1 MINYVDHLE
10 KEGWVVIPC
19 LGEKVSMF
27 KHNIDF
33 KNALSIMPEFKGGR
47 PLQMLRDGTPFVKG
61 GMAALGNPSS
71 FHNSYVRNIRQWA
84 HNAAL
89 KQVFLPILQKDKRL
103 LFEQDIDRMLFRR
116 PPAKPGAES
125 WHRDESLNA
134 KEGDTIYGGWINL
147 DTEPQYFS
155 GCPKSHLEPDAM
167 RRNQGFAKIDKKDYD
182 RYKAMRKKITI
193 APGDIFIFYER
204 MVHEVLPSAKKKDQC
219 RLFLGWRTT
228 YQSTPLVEDLL
239 QRLDEKAV
247 MPIKSGQIPAMYSR
261 MHWLTN
267 RVSKKGKPGQRDQLA
282 EWSKNFEPQ
291 CLEVKT
297 VKSGA
302 DAGKQWRVVHQRMK
316 SLKQY
321 RLLDDFNARGSYI
334 PVYGSEEIAL
344 LFPNRKWRVYQ
355 IESTTEYDVIH
366 ADSTPPPRPPT
377 PNIKKKKKK
386 KRRRVMFED
395 DDDDDDC
402 EEFEKHVKE
411 KDYDYVRNWLRNEG
425 LSMDDLC
432 RGKTPQPPPEVIEI
446 LDSSDDEEE
455 PPRMKK
461 TGVTYV
467 YKKDDY
473 DEEDLYNEKG
483 ELLIGKKFEQSSYF
497 LIGSGNTNGRY
508 DINQY
513 SAQNIGN
520 ASIDEI
526 VDYIHNESVYTLF
539 MELWT
544 WHHLP
549 NEYKGKLL
557 GSGVKIMVIKSYED
571 FFNRKMPALPSDDDG
586 DNSSS
591 DEEMPPPPETEIC
604 PVITTMDMITKEFVD
619 IYAPWVSK
627 GITRQQ
633 SVRRGSASVAFWFSG
648 DQKSGQWAYANSG
661 QGGWRS
667 EFAEYRTPKITSDE
681 TLNWLRILDKYSPP
695 FTNPDGSTSTPSIF
709 YDFIYPLNKNV
720 DGPLKLYVQAKQG
733 PSGKYYA
740 IRGEREM
747 FDMHDIK
754 TVLPKNYML
763 SRDRTKFTAGQK
775 PTYNVRIKGYYYSD
789 HLINVQDLIAFQLA
803 VNKVNEK
810 YKNVE
815 LTRSSPHL
823 SPGFVPPDNNQILG
837 WHVKANFPE
846 PIKKVIQD
854 HNLQPLGACGPQ
866 REKSANETQWHYRFN
881 INGMY
886 DVQVNAMLSILCPVF
901 PNIFCKQVALYNSG
915 SFPKL
920 NEFIQSDAIVAVCAW
935 GTARGRSGHER
946 LMLKRKSMG
955 GNYLEIYDPWMQGT
969 RKHNYGF
976 KLIQQFLRQY
986 NLSNWTM
993 RKIDRPAEQASGEG
1007 SCVAISLTR
1016 AITVAE
1022 GGQLDDVTGRIPEWI
1037 PVLIKML
1044 AVKFNTRAKARTF
1057 MVAKGKNSLVEE
1069 FDNLKF

>member
-1 MINYVDHLE
+1 MLVASYKMINYVDHLE

-19 LGEKVSMF
+19 LGQKISMI

-33 KNALSIMPEFKGGR
+33 KDALRIMPEFTSPR
-47 PLQMLRDGTPFVKG
+47 QMIRDGTPFVKG

-155 GCPKSHLEPDAM
+155 GCPTSHLEPDAM

-228 YQSTPLVEDLL
+228 YQSTPLVEDLR

-247 MPIKSGQIPAMYSR
+247 IPIKSGQIPAMYSK
-261 MHWLTN
+261 MHWMFN
-267 RVSKKGKPGQRDQLA
+267 RVSKSGKPGQRDQLA

-291 CLEVKT
+291 CTEIKT
-297 VKSGA
+297 MLSGA
-302 DAGKQWRVVHQRMK
+302 DKGKQWRVVHQRME
-316 SLKQY
+316 SLKRY
-321 RLLDDFNARGSYI
+321 GLLDDNNSRGRSI
-334 PVYGSEEIAL
+334 PAYGSEEIAL
-344 LFPNRKWRVYQ
+344 LYPNRKWRVYQ

-366 ADSTPPPRPPT
+366 ADSTPPPT
-377 PNIKKKKKK
+377 PNNNIVKKKKK
-386 KRRRVMFED
+386 KRRRVMFEE

-425 LSMDDLC
+425 LSMEDLC

-455 PPRMKK
+455 PPRMKNK
-461 TGVTYV
+461 GVTYV
-467 YKKDDY
+467 YKKDDM

-483 ELLIGKKFEQSSYF
+483 ELLIGKKFQQSSYL
-497 LIGSGNTNGRY
+497 LIDAGFAHY

-526 VDYIHNESVYTLF
+526 VDYIHNEPLYILF
-539 MELWT
+539 VEIFLWEKMPDE
-544 WHHLP
+544 H
-549 NEYKGKLL
+549 KGKLL
-557 GSGVKIMVIKSYED
+557 GSGVQLMVMISYEE

-604 PVITTMDMITKEFVD
+604 PVITTMDMITKDFVD
-619 IYAPWVSK
+619 TYAPWVSK

-633 SVRRGSASVAFWFSG
+633 NVRRGSATVAFWFLG
-648 DQKSGQWAYANSG
+648 DQKSGQWAYANASSNS
-661 QGGWRS
+661 GWRS
-667 EFAEYRTPKITSDE
+667 EFKSYKTPKINNGE
-681 TLNWLRILDKYSPP
+681 EQEWLRKGDKYTPP
-695 FTNPDGSTSTPSIF
+695 LRRSDGSTNTPSIF
-709 YDFIYPLNKNV
+709 WQSPLNKDVN
-720 DGPLKLYVQAKQG
+720 GPLKLYVQVKEG

-740 IRGEREM
+740 IRGEKEM

-754 TVLPKNYML
+754 TALPKNYMI

-789 HLINVQDLIAFQLA
+789 HLINVTDLIAFQLA
-803 VNKVNEK
+803 VNEVNKK
-810 YKNVE
+810 YMDVE
-815 LTRSSPHL
+815 LTRRSPHL

-837 WHVKANFPE
+837 WHIKANFPDV
-846 PIKKVIQD
+846 IKKLIQD
-854 HNLQPLGACGPQ
+854 NNLQPLGACGPQ
-866 REKSANETQWHYRFN
+866 REKGANETQWHYRFN
-881 INGMY
+881 INGMLH
-886 DVQVNAMLSILCPVF
+886 VQINAMLYILCPVF
-901 PNIFCKQVALYNSG
+901 PNIFCKQIQLYNASG
-915 SFPKL
+915 FPKL
-920 NEFIQSDAIVAVCAW
+920 REFIDSDAIVAVCAW
-935 GTARGRSGHER
+935 GTAKGRTGHER
-946 LMLKRKSMG
+946 LMLKRKSMEG
-955 GNYLEIYDPWMQGT
+955 WGLEIYDPWMQGT
-969 RKHNYGF
+969 RKHNAGF
-976 KLIQQFLRQY
+976 KLIQKFLR
-986 NLSNWTM
+986 NMSNWTM
-993 RKIDRPAEQASGEG
+993 RKIDRPAEQARGEG

-1016 AITVAE
+1016 AITVAAS
-1022 GGQLDDVTGRIPEWI
+1022 GQLDDVTGRIPEWI

-1057 MVAKGKNSLVEE
+1057 MVEKGKNYLIEE